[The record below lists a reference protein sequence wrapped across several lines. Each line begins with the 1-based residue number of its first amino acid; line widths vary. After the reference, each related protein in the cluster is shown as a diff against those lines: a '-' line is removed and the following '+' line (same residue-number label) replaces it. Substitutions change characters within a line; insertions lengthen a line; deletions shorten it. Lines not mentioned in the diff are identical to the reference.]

1 MKNDRQ
7 SQNGKISED
16 RSHKVLGKCTLVVL
30 YLTQLG
36 GERLNEKARFHSN
49 LALLPVTFRN
59 EGRKEEK
66 KKGRKGGRR
75 KGRKKGGRKGKK

>member
-1 MKNDRQ
+1 MT
-7 SQNGKISED
+7 G
-16 RSHKVLGKCTLVVL
+16 SHKVLGKCTLVVL

-75 KGRKKGGRKGKK
+75 KEEGGKEQPYIFQEEIQSSL